1 MGNQVRVCSAAC
13 QDPDFIPTE
22 IRSRMSCILA
32 QDQIYLS
39 GYGWLLIANTVR
51 ISYRRGAFY

>member
-22 IRSRMSCILA
+22 IRSRM
-32 QDQIYLS
+32 
-39 GYGWLLIANTVR
+39 LLPC
-51 ISYRRGAFY
+51 